1 MVNLRPSIGNG
12 QFRATPWLPQPAS
25 CHGPQN
31 WAQSPNRVDATAPA
45 LTIGPNWDLTPILLP
60 PVFSL
65 ASVGT
70 ARGLRQAQP
79 EREPLKS
86 VPLGP
91 SPISCTDGF
100 FAQTDGRKFGS
111 DPKSPGPA
119 HTLTTAKKALS
130 REHGQELAD
139 QPGSRFSP
147 EKAMTGAWSLT
158 SQVFAYHAKN
168 SNIKSHSPRGRDSY
182 KFK

>member
-1 MVNLRPSIGNG
+1 MVASAS
-12 QFRATPWLPQPAS
+12 FMSWPA
-25 CHGPQN
+25 
-31 WAQSPNRVDATAPA
+31 
-45 LTIGPNWDLTPILLP
+45 

-65 ASVGT
+65 ASVET

-91 SPISCTDGF
+91 SPFSCTEGF

-111 DPKSPGPA
+111 DPKLPGPA

-130 REHGQELAD
+130 REHGQELAS
-139 QPGSRFSP
+139 QPGSRFP
-147 EKAMTGAWSLT
+147 PKKATTGA
-158 SQVFAYHAKN
+158 
-168 SNIKSHSPRGRDSY
+168 
-182 KFK
+182 